1 MKEHGERGTAVAD
14 TRKLYS
20 YEEIQ
25 VGDALGSY
33 EYVLTQEM
41 LDMFRESVD
50 DPEAPF
56 PTLAIKHDAT
66 AFELAYEDNTGTINA
81 ANEVEFHAAP
91 VPGKVIRVTG
101 RVANKY
107 LRKDLPYIVLEA
119 TAVDEDGRLLEKVRT
134 YQLKKPDE
142 LGKKWEP

>member
-1 MKEHGERGTAVAD
+1 MVVAES
-14 TRKLYS
+14 RKLYS

-25 VGDALGSY
+25 VGDVLGSY

-50 DPEAPF
+50 DPDAPF

-66 AFELAYEDNTGTINA
+66 AFELAYEDHTGTINA

-91 VPGKVIRVTG
+91 VPGKVIKVSG
-101 RVANKY
+101 RVADKY

-142 LGKKWEP
+142 LGKKWER

>member
-1 MKEHGERGTAVAD
+1 MAEE

-25 VGDALGSY
+25 VGETLGSY
-33 EYVLTQEM
+33 EYLFTQEM
-41 LDMFRESVD
+41 LDMYRESVD
-50 DPEAPF
+50 DPDASF
-56 PTLAIKHDAT
+56 ATLAVKHDAT
-66 AFELAYEDNTGTINA
+66 AFELAYNDQTGTINA

-91 VPGKVIRVTG
+91 IPGKVIKVTG
-101 RVANKY
+101 RVADKY

-119 TAVDEDGRLLEKVRT
+119 TAVDEDGMLLEKIRT

-142 LGKKWEP
+142 LGKKWAQ

>member
-1 MKEHGERGTAVAD
+1 MAEE
-14 TRKLYS
+14 TRKPYS

-25 VGDALGSY
+25 VGETLGSY
-33 EYVLTQEM
+33 EYLFTQGM

-50 DPEAPF
+50 DPDASF
-56 PTLAIKHDAT
+56 ATLAVKHDAT
-66 AFELAYEDNTGTINA
+66 AFELVYNDQTGTINA

-91 VPGKVIRVTG
+91 IPGKVIKVTG
-101 RVANKY
+101 RVADKY

-119 TAVDEDGRLLEKVRT
+119 TAVDEDGLLLEKIRT

-142 LGKKWEP
+142 LGKKWAQ

>member
-1 MKEHGERGTAVAD
+1 MAEE

-25 VGDALGSY
+25 VGETLGSY
-33 EYVLTQEM
+33 EYLFTQEM

-50 DPEAPF
+50 DPDASF
-56 PTLAIKHDAT
+56 ATLAVKHDAT
-66 AFELAYEDNTGTINA
+66 AFELAYNDQTGTINA

-91 VPGKVIRVTG
+91 IPGKVIKVTG
-101 RVANKY
+101 RVADKY

-119 TAVDEDGRLLEKVRT
+119 TAVDEDGMLLEKIRT

-142 LGKKWEP
+142 LGKKWSQ